1 MHRPPVTLQIS
12 SEPFVPHSTPRRRRR
27 TFTSVDTHVHI
38 RAAAAVQIGYHS
50 ISVGPFVFYPFAPRV
65 LIVYSTM
72 TTETAKL
79 DRTDPRVQK
88 LVYNMYRN
96 VLSTYNDKANTILDA
111 LPENQVIQD
120 QGIDRQL
127 FAIL

>member
-1 MHRPPVTLQIS
+1 
-12 SEPFVPHSTPRRRRR
+12 
-27 TFTSVDTHVHI
+27 
-38 RAAAAVQIGYHS
+38 
-50 ISVGPFVFYPFAPRV
+50 
-65 LIVYSTM
+65 M